1 MKIVCKEC
9 NREFEPS
16 QDMLKESYL
25 GAMKTQTYFRC
36 PNCDKKYV
44 VCINTPKARRLMTNI
59 KRYTALGN
67 SIKADEARKELKIE
81 MDKSNGRST

>member
-9 NREFEPS
+9 NKEFEPS

-36 PNCDKKYV
+36 PKCDKKYV
-44 VCINTPKARRLMTNI
+44 VCINTPKARRLMANI
-59 KRYTALGN
+59 KKYMALGN

>member
-9 NREFEPS
+9 NKEFEPK

-25 GAMKTQTYFRC
+25 GSMKTQTYFRC
-36 PNCDKKYV
+36 PHCNKKYV
-44 VCINTPKARRLMTNI
+44 VCINTPKARRLMTDI
-59 KRYTALGN
+59 KKCEALGDN
-67 SIKADEARKELKIE
+67 AKAAKSRKELKIE

>member
-1 MKIVCKEC
+1 MKVVCKEC
-9 NREFEPS
+9 SKEFEPK

-25 GAMKTQTYFRC
+25 GAMKTQTYFEC
-36 PNCDKKYV
+36 PYCNKKYV
-44 VCINTPKARRLMTNI
+44 VCINTPKARRLMTDI
-59 KRYTALGN
+59 KKYTALGN

>member
-9 NREFEPS
+9 NREFEPN

-36 PNCDKKYV
+36 PHCDKRYV
-44 VCINTPKARRLMTNI
+44 VCINTPKARRLMTDI
-59 KRYTALGN
+59 KRYEALGN
-67 SIKADEARKELKIE
+67 SIKADEARKELKTE

>member
-1 MKIVCKEC
+1 MKVVCKEC
-9 NREFEPS
+9 SKEFEPK

-36 PNCDKKYV
+36 PYCNKKYV
-44 VCINTPKARRLMTNI
+44 VCINTPKARMLMMAI
-59 KRYTALGN
+59 KRYEVLGDN
-67 SIKADEARKELKIE
+67 TKADESRRELKVE